1 MSLQEGYDDLV
12 VEKKEGFAIL
22 RLNRPQVLNA
32 LSFNLI
38 SHIAHALGEVEKDA
52 AVKSCIITGG
62 EKAFSAGADIRDMAS
77 RTFSTFETD
86 NDFSVWDA
94 MERFRKPLIAA
105 VEGYALGGGCELAM
119 ACDIIVASEGT
130 KFGQPEINLGIM
142 PGAGGTQR
150 LTRSIGRHRAMRYIL
165 TGELF
170 SADEADRMGL
180 LSSLVKRGEALNEA
194 VRIAGMI
201 AQKSSVS
208 LLLAKEAVNAS
219 QEVGLGQGLRLERQL
234 FYSLFSTEDQ
244 KEGMDA
250 FLSKR
255 QPKFTGR

>member
-1 MSLQEGYDDLV
+1 MPGNNVYDDLV
-12 VEKKEGFAIL
+12 VEKREGFTIL
-22 RLNRPQVLNA
+22 RLNRPNVLNA
-32 LSFNLI
+32 LSFKLV
-38 SHIAHALGEVEKDA
+38 SHIAEALAEEDRDSG
-52 AVKSCIITGG
+52 VKSCIITGG
-62 EKAFSAGADIRDMAS
+62 ERAFSAGADIKDMAGK
-77 RTFSTFETD
+77 TFASFAAD
-86 NDFSVWDA
+86 DDFSVWDA

-119 ACDIIVASEGT
+119 SCDIIVASEGT

-170 SADEADRMGL
+170 SAEEADRMGL
-180 LSSLVKRGEALNEA
+180 LSSLVQRGQALNEA
-194 VRIAGMI
+194 VRIAGLI
-201 AQKSSVS
+201 GQKSLLS
-208 LLLAKEAVNAS
+208 LMLAKEAVDAS
-219 QEVGLGQGLRLERQL
+219 QDVGLAEGLRIERHM
-234 FYSLFSTEDQ
+234 FYSLFSTADQ

-255 QPKFTGR
+255 PPKFTGR

>member
-1 MSLQEGYDDLV
+1 MSGQHGYDDLI
-12 VEKKEGFAIL
+12 VEKKEGFSIL
-22 RLNRPQVLNA
+22 RLNRPAVLNA
-32 LSFNLI
+32 LSFELVT
-38 SHIAHALGEVEKDA
+38 HIAQALAEEEKDA
-52 AVKSCIITGG
+52 GVKSCIITGG
-62 EKAFSAGADIRDMAS
+62 ERAFSAGADVKDMAS
-77 RTFSTFETD
+77 RTFSSFETD

-130 KFGQPEINLGIM
+130 KFGQPEISLGIM

-150 LTRSIGRHRAMRYIL
+150 LARSIGKPRAMRYVL

-170 SADEADRMGL
+170 SSEEADRMGL
-180 LSSLVKRGEALNEA
+180 LSSLVPRGQALNEA
-194 VRIAGMI
+194 VRIASLIG
-201 AQKSSVS
+201 QKSQLS

-219 QEVGLGQGLRLERQL
+219 QEVGLTQGLRLERRM
-234 FYSLFSTEDQ
+234 FYSLFSTADQ
-244 KEGMDA
+244 KEGMAA

-255 QPKFTGR
+255 PPRFAGK